1 MILSNFLHKKHSHY
15 ERFPKLLDS
24 ILKKYIKLKAGNLT
38 FNLSNNKLTQFTL
51 AKLSIK
57 ASEDGEE
64 CEVIIYLRRMYLYHL
79 TNTYL
84 PTFTLL
90 IIVEITLFFDESQL
104 QVYLNLRI
112 LSSQR
117 EVSLWVYLA
126 GLLDWK
132 EILVLLFF
140 ISGLA
145 PVNILTLL
153 SL

>member
-1 MILSNFLHKKHSHY
+1 MISHY
-15 ERFPKLLDS
+15 D
-24 ILKKYIKLKAGNLT
+24 LKKYIKLKAGNLT

-117 EVSLWVYLA
+117 EVSLR
-126 GLLDWK
+126 
-132 EILVLLFF
+132 
-140 ISGLA
+140 S
-145 PVNILTLL
+145 
-153 SL
+153 